1 MLIYKQLHLVCV
13 AHFYCYAFPLYNMLM
28 LSTLLKSDI
37 LTEVIIYYVTSLFLI
52 FFLNGKKKNYNA
64 KC

>member
-37 LTEVIIYYVTSLFLI
+37 LTEVIIYYVTSLFLN